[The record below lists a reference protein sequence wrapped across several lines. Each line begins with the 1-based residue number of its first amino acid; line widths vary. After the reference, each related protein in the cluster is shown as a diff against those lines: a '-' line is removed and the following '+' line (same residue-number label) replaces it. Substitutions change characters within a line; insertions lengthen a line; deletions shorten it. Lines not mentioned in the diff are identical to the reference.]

1 MSLRSEVIRILNE
14 YLSNAKKITE
24 LTGATTPLSGS
35 EYVEIVQGGVS
46 KKVAAGAF
54 AGGSFDLSGMVR
66 RIGDFSLAGNVFPST
81 GGSGP
86 AGAVAQGNSWYIT
99 NASTSLTDEAGNT
112 IPAGVIIEAK
122 IDNPANNDA
131 ADWYIT
137 YTVI

>member
-14 YLSNAKKITE
+14 YLSSGKKITE
-24 LTGATTPLSGS
+24 LIDATTPLTGS
-35 EYVEIVQGGVS
+35 EYVEIVQGGAN

-66 RIGDFSLAGNVFPST
+66 RIGDFSLASNLFPST

-99 NASTSLTDEAGNT
+99 NASTTLFDESGNP

-122 IDNPANNDA
+122 IDAPSTTDA

-137 YTVI
+137 YTVF